1 MSRMETVDFWPTCR
15 PAWSA
20 LCTLHSATWATTKHC
35 GVNWKTS
42 RNIKEKHGNNGCPR
56 PLSCCTPM
64 HCSCYTAALWHWML
78 VQCWS
83 LWKSSLFL
91 RAYILSYEC
100 TNIWM
105 SASNIRY
112 VDVTFLYFYTNFN
125 FNLLSLFN
133 TVGFT
138 LFSAFKQLFLA
149 SITDSEGKRDK
160 VL

>member
-1 MSRMETVDFWPTCR
+1 
-15 PAWSA
+15 
-20 LCTLHSATWATTKHC
+20 
-35 GVNWKTS
+35 
-42 RNIKEKHGNNGCPR
+42 
-56 PLSCCTPM
+56 
-64 HCSCYTAALWHWML
+64 
-78 VQCWS
+78 
-83 LWKSSLFL
+83 
-91 RAYILSYEC
+91 
-100 TNIWM
+100 M

-138 LFSAFKQLFLA
+138 FFSAFKQLFLA